1 MEKKTFSMTLAGR
14 ELKIETGILA
24 NQSHGAVTVSLG
36 DTVVFASA
44 MMGGVREGTDFFPM
58 MVDYE
63 EKYYAAGKIKGSRF
77 VKREGRPS
85 ERAVL
90 NSRLID
96 RPIRPLFPKGITND
110 VQLICDVLSAD
121 LEVEPGTTALI
132 AASAALCISG
142 MPFQGPVGAV
152 RMGLVKEGDKEVL
165 VVNPTYKQIAD
176 GRLDLVVAGTGEAIT
191 MVEAA
196 SNEVNEEIMLQA
208 LQMAHVEIK
217 KICALQEEFKK
228 VYQKPDRVPT
238 MVQVPEEAKTAVES
252 AVTKEMLDGIT
263 GKTKGEVKEKIHAV
277 EDMLAEKY
285 KEQLAAGNIKQ
296 KQLNEVLNT
305 MLEKNMR
312 SNILEKESRLDGR
325 KIDEIRPI
333 KCEVGILPRPHGSA
347 LFQRGETQALS
358 ITTLG
363 SPGSAQIVDTMD
375 EDIVK
380 RYMHHYN
387 FPPFSVGEI
396 KPLRGPSRRDIGHGD
411 LAERSLIPVLPS
423 KEDFPYTIW
432 VVSEIMSCN
441 GSSSMASVCGSTLSL
456 MHAGVPIKKPVAGIA
471 MGLVSKNKDITQG
484 YKILTDIQ
492 GMEDFAGD
500 MDFKVTGTTEGINAL
515 QMDIKVKGLTIE
527 VLREALGRAKQARE
541 QILHEMLLVIPKPNE
556 KLSKYAPL
564 IMHMKIAPE
573 LIKVV
578 IGKGGETIQKITAEC
593 GVEIDI
599 EQDGLVVITAKDQE
613 SGNKAVEWINRLTY
627 QPKVGDEF
635 EGKVVKVMD
644 FGAFVEFL
652 PGKDG
657 LVHVSQL
664 AWTRVDKV
672 EDVVALG
679 DTLKVKLMEID
690 DQGRYNLSHKAM
702 LPRPEGAVDN
712 GMPVRPPRPSGPRRR
727 F

>member
-1 MEKKTFSMTLAGR
+1 MDKKTFSMDLAGR
-14 ELKIETGILA
+14 ELKIETGFLA
-24 NQSHGAVTVSLG
+24 NQSHGSVTVSLG

-44 MMGGVREGTDFFPM
+44 QLGGVREGTDFFPM

-96 RPIRPLFPKGITND
+96 RPIRPLFPKGIVND

-152 RMGLVKEGDKEVL
+152 RMGYVDDKIVI
-165 VVNPTYKQIAD
+165 NPTYQQVEA
-176 GRLDLVVAGTGEAIT
+176 GRMDLVVAGTMDAIT

-196 SNEVNEEIMLQA
+196 AKEVPEEIILQA
-208 LQMAHVEIK
+208 LEIAHTEIK
-217 KICALQEEFKK
+217 KICALQMEFVK
-228 VYQKPDRVPT
+228 VYKKADLATT
-238 MVQVPEEAKTAVES
+238 MVETPEAMVKAVES
-252 AVTKEMLDGIT
+252 AVDKKMMDEVS
-263 GKTKGEVKEKIHAV
+263 GKTKGEVKEKIHKI

-285 KEQLAAGNIKQ
+285 KEQIAAGEYKQ
-296 KQLNEVLNT
+296 KKLNEILNS

-312 SNILEKESRLDGR
+312 ANILEKEVRLDGR

-333 KCEVGILPRPHGSA
+333 TCTVGILPRPHGSA
-347 LFQRGETQALS
+347 LFQRGETQSLS

-375 EDIVK
+375 EDVVK

-387 FPPFSVGEI
+387 FPPFSVGEV
-396 KPLRGPSRRDIGHGD
+396 KPLRGASRRDIGHGD

-441 GSSSMASVCGSTLSL
+441 GSSSMAAVCGSTLSL

-471 MGLVSKNKDITQG
+471 MGLVAKDKDLTKG

-500 MDFKVTGTTEGINAL
+500 MDFKVTGTSDGINAL
-515 QMDIKVKGLTIE
+515 QMDIKVKGLTLAVMKE
-527 VLREALGRAKQARE
+527 ALMRAKTAREAVLAE
-541 QILHEMLLVIPKPNE
+541 ILKTIPKPNE

-564 IMHMKIAPE
+564 IMHMKINPD

-613 SGNKAVEWINRLTY
+613 SGNKAVEWIKRLTY
-627 QPKVGDEF
+627 MPKVGDEF
-635 EGKVVKVMD
+635 EGKVVKIMD

-657 LVHVSQL
+657 LVHISQL
-664 AWTRVDKV
+664 AWARVNKV
-672 EDVVALG
+672 EDVVTVG
-679 DTLKVKLMEID
+679 DILKVKLMEVD
-690 DQGRYNLSHKAM
+690 AAGRFNLSHKVM
-702 LPRPEGAVDN
+702 LPNPTKTA
-712 GMPVRPPRPSGPRRR
+712 
-727 F
+727 